1 MMDKLEL
8 LKKCAFFSDIDGASL
23 TGLQKIVGEKKY
35 SKGQMIFSE
44 GEDSTALHILGT
56 GSVDLVKLSP
66 GGKEKLIRTVEPG
79 EVFAEAAVFSGETYP
94 ATAMARSE
102 SKLFTIKRSKFISFV
117 RSNPDVAIKMLGTM
131 SRLLRHLNNLLSELT
146 LGSVSSRL
154 AKFLIRTSEEEKNI
168 SFKLPVRKNDLAFIL
183 GTVSET
189 LSRNIK
195 KFKKLGLIEVRGNL
209 IRIKDLKKLKELT

>member
-1 MMDKLEL
+1 MDKLEL
-8 LKKCAFFSDIDGASL
+8 LKKCAFFSDIDDVSL
-23 TGLQKIVGEKKY
+23 AGLHKIVSEKKY

-44 GEDSTALHILGT
+44 GEDPTALHILGT

-66 GGKEKLIRTVEPG
+66 EGKEKLIRTVKPG

-102 SKLFTIKRSKFISFV
+102 SRLFTIERSKFISFV
-117 RSNPDVAIKMLGTM
+117 RSNPAVAIKMLGTM
-131 SRLLRHLNNLLSELT
+131 SRLLRHMNDLLSDLT

-154 AKFLIRTSEEEKNI
+154 AKFLVRTSEEEKNI

-195 KFKKLGLIEVRGNL
+195 KFKELGLIEVRGNL
-209 IRIKDLKKLKELT
+209 IRIRDLKKLKELT